1 MGPFTGLAMEE
12 VNADGTLTPQH
23 LWSAGCVPGP
33 GGYLGVPNLWSNEA
47 LNISRCLREGHPRP
61 ECPSTGLLTGR
72 FNCSSGWA
80 PGQGRVSVAG
90 SSWGS
95 CPGVWMAI
103 FPLCAYPC
111 PSVPFDEDT
120 VFLDQ
125 GHPSDLIS
133 GGFSL

>member
-61 ECPSTGLLTGR
+61 VSIHRAADWALQLQQWVGPWSGSGVGGRILLGLL
-72 FNCSSGWA
+72 SW
-80 PGQGRVSVAG
+80 RVDG
-90 SSWGS
+90 H
-95 CPGVWMAI
+95 
-103 FPLCAYPC
+103 L
-111 PSVPFDEDT
+111 PSVR
-120 VFLDQ
+120 
-125 GHPSDLIS
+125 IS
-133 GGFSL
+133 VS